1 MGKPGPGQDKV
12 AMTATLDR
20 RVRRSR
26 RLLGEALLALVLERD
41 FGAITVQE
49 IADRAD
55 LNRATFYLHF
65 ASKEELLIA
74 ALVERFDEFLGSLE
88 QLDIDPLW
96 TTPQVDRLTFRHVAE
111 HAALYRKLLGEHG
124 LAEVIHRTIA
134 YMARHITEK
143 LQAGQTNG
151 VTLDIPPEI
160 IGHYA
165 AGGLYA
171 LVKWWLDH
179 DMSYSP
185 DEMAQMSFRLCSF
198 GAQAV
203 IHAHA

>member
-1 MGKPGPGQDKV
+1 
-12 AMTATLDR
+12 MTATLDR

-111 HAALYRKLLGEHG
+111 HAALYRKLL
-124 LAEVIHRTIA
+124 IHRTIA